1 MVLNIYKEQL
11 DKTGLVAIANEF
23 ESGSEHHLRFV
34 YLIQTLTCML
44 TCRVHCLTIKQCTNY
59 YHRHFLI
66 TIVQNSEEIFSYLCS
81 SFLLCISISY
91 VMLLKPYYK

>member
-44 TCRVHCLTIKQCTNY
+44 TCRIHYLIIKQCNIY
-59 YHRHFLI
+59 YHRYFLI
-66 TIVQNSEEIFSYLCS
+66 ITVQNTEEIFSYLFFAVYLY
-81 SFLLCISISY
+81 FLCYAAETTLY
-91 VMLLKPYYK
+91 VSK